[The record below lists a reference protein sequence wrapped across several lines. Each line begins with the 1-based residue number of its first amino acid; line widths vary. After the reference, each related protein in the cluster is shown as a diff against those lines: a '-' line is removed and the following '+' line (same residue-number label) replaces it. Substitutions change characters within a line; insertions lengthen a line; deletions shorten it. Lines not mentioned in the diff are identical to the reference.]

1 MWTIF
6 TVFIGF
12 VTVLLLFCFVL
23 VFFCHKACEILAPQP
38 GMEPAPPAV
47 EDKDLATGLPGKSV
61 CYFYNNFCIMLLP
74 CLLLA
79 SNNPAK

>member
-1 MWTIF
+1 MDHFYSLYWICYS
-6 TVFIGF
+6 IAS
-12 VTVLLLFCFVL
+12 LLFCF
-23 VFFCHKACEILAPQP
+23 FGHKACENAAPQA

-47 EDKDLATGLPGKSV
+47 EDKDLATGLPVKSL